1 MHYTL
6 YNIVI
11 GGTLKRAF
19 FVNLTI
25 KSAAK
30 KMNIVSVAIISQS
43 YMELSIAHNGIHYQH
58 RISNKICIRYNMKV
72 LRVGIRKYVLTK

>member
-43 YMELSIAHNGIHYQH
+43 YMELSIAHNGILINIESQ
-58 RISNKICIRYNMKV
+58 IRFV
-72 LRVGIRKYVLTK
+72 FVII